1 MPVKFLSF
9 FPLSTTFFDKQTT
22 SRMTS
27 IFAGTRP
34 AHYRHKRLKLTTP
47 NSRKK
52 PFLTSSLTS
61 KMTSIT
67 DSQFQGEMTD
77 RTATTPGINK
87 ISFPRIFSISHTS
100 FKSHQSQ
107 VCIMA
112 GINGMAHSLSH
123 NLITSKIP
131 TL

>member
-1 MPVKFLSF
+1 
-9 FPLSTTFFDKQTT
+9 
-22 SRMTS
+22 MTS

-34 AHYRHKRLKLTTP
+34 AHYRLKWLKSTTK

-61 KMTSIT
+61 KMTST
-67 DSQFQGEMTD
+67 AGSQLQGEMTD
-77 RTATTPGINK
+77 AAATAPGINK
-87 ISFPRIFSISHTS
+87 ISFRRIFSISPTP
-100 FKSHQSQ
+100 FKRHKSR
-107 VCIMA
+107 VCTMT

-123 NLITSKIP
+123 ILITSKIQ